1 MAERTGLEPAT
12 PGVTGRYSNRLN
24 YRSLVLLAR
33 RAVRTRGEPRRRS
46 KARPAGPGSCRD
58 RQRGNPLWYPKL
70 SLARNADL
78 RAGRGRQTQ
87 ALERTSVRLAD
98 RPPRDGPVRLGAA
111 CRGLSPPVASP
122 RRLTSEPGGTGLRVC
137 GSAGL
142 RVCGSAG
149 LRVFGSSGLRV
160 FGSSGL
166 RVFGSAGFRLLAP
179 FAPFAL
185 LAFVTEAADADFR
198 YAALRHSRGAFA
210 HRAPHL
216 ADHKNLPSRHRSAQ
230 SGAPTLAVPA
240 STASGG
246 TAAAAENCSS
256 AL

>member
-70 SLARNADL
+70 SLACNADL

-149 LRVFGSSGLRV
+149 LRVFGS
-160 FGSSGL
+160 
-166 RVFGSAGFRLLAP
+166 AGFRLLAP

-185 LAFVTEAADADFR
+185 LALVTEAADADFR

>member
-58 RQRGNPLWYPKL
+58 RQRGNSLWYPKL
-70 SLARNADL
+70 SLACNADL

-142 RVCGSAG
+142 RV
-149 LRVFGSSGLRV
+149 
-160 FGSSGL
+160 
-166 RVFGSAGFRLLAP
+166 FGSAGFRLLAP

-185 LAFVTEAADADFR
+185 LALVTEAADADFR

>member
-122 RRLTSEPGGTGLRVC
+122 RRLTSEPGGTGLRV
-137 GSAGL
+137 
-142 RVCGSAG
+142 
-149 LRVFGSSGLRV
+149 FGSSGLRV

-179 FAPFAL
+179 FALLAL
-185 LAFVTEAADADFR
+185 LALVTEAADADFR

>member
-122 RRLTSEPGGTGLRVC
+122 RRLTSEPGGTGLRV
-137 GSAGL
+137 
-142 RVCGSAG
+142 
-149 LRVFGSSGLRV
+149 FGSSGLRV

>member
-122 RRLTSEPGGTGLRVC
+122 RRLTSEPGGTGLRV
-137 GSAGL
+137 
-142 RVCGSAG
+142 
-149 LRVFGSSGLRV
+149 FGSSGLRV

-185 LAFVTEAADADFR
+185 LALLALVTEAADADFR